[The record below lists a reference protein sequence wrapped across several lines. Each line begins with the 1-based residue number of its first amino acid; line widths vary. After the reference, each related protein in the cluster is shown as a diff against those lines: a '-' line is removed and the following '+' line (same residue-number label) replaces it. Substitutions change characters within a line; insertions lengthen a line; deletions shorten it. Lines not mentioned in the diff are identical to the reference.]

1 MSKIDERMG
10 LLRDSMAR
18 EAVDLAVLAPGAHMQ
33 WLLGYCPHADERP
46 CLLCI
51 TATGAAFLMPA
62 LNAEG
67 SRANTDLPFFEW
79 ADADGPDGAF
89 RRLLDDLGAA
99 EAGAVVLDETM
110 RADFAALVQD
120 SVPSARRQFTE
131 STVGLLR
138 MRKDEDECAL
148 LRRNAAIADRAMQ
161 AGWAAMKPGMTEQ
174 DVANVIRS
182 TFTDHGAMPLFSI
195 VGAGG
200 NGAFPHHHTGGT
212 VLSEGDVVVMDL
224 GGGLGGYSSDITR
237 VAVLGTPPE
246 GFEEVHAIV
255 ERAVQAAMVAA
266 RPGVMAKEV
275 DAAARSVITEA
286 GYEGDV
292 VVMDLGGGLGGY
304 SSDITRVAVLG
315 TPPEG
320 FEEVHAIVERAVQA
334 AMVAARPGVMA
345 KEVDAA
351 ARSVITEAGYGENF
365 VHRTGHGLGV
375 QVHEPPYLTSAS
387 ETVLE
392 TGMVFSI
399 EPGIYLSGRFGVRLE
414 DIVILREDG
423 PEILSGLSRDPARP

>member
-99 EAGAVVLDETM
+99 EAGTVVLDETM

-138 MRKDEDECAL
+138 MRKDEDECAV

-182 TFTDHGAMPLFSI
+182 TFTEHGAMPLFSI

-200 NGAFPHHHTGGT
+200 NGAFPHHRTGGT

-237 VAVLGTPPE
+237 VAVLGT
-246 GFEEVHAIV
+246 
-255 ERAVQAAMVAA
+255 
-266 RPGVMAKEV
+266 
-275 DAAARSVITEA
+275 
-286 GYEGDV
+286 
-292 VVMDLGGGLGGY
+292 L
-304 SSDITRVAVLG
+304 
-315 TPPEG
+315 PEG

-365 VHRTGHGLGV
+365 VHRTGHGLGIE
-375 QVHEPPYLTSAS
+375 VHEPPYLTSTS
-387 ETVLE
+387 ETVLK

-399 EPGIYLSGRFGVRLE
+399 EPGIYLPGRFGVRLE